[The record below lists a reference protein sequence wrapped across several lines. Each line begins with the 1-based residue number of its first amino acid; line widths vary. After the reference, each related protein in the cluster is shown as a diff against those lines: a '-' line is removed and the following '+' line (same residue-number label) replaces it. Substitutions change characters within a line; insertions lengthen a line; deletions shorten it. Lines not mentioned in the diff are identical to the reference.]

1 MNDKKIIKKDN
12 KLFSMKNKT
21 VAIFGGVG
29 KLGIQ
34 FNKVLSLNG
43 AKVYLLDKKI
53 NNTFRLKNYVKCDVE
68 SKKSIETAFQKIIKK
83 EKKIDVIIYNVYS
96 KPENYYQNFKSYDL
110 KTWKKVNDTNL
121 TGAFL
126 VSQLAI
132 KNFLKKKIK
141 GNIIFLSSTYGI
153 VGPNPEIYNGL
164 KAKKNIYGGKFSLNT
179 PAVYAATKS
188 GLIGLSK
195 YIATNFGK
203 FRIRSNVLSPGGVFD
218 NHESKFVR
226 NYSSKVP
233 LNRMANW
240 SDYDGAILFLSS
252 DASSYMTGSNLIVD
266 GGWTAW

>member
-132 KNFLKKKIK
+132 KNFLKK
-141 GNIIFLSSTYGI
+141 
-153 VGPNPEIYNGL
+153 
-164 KAKKNIYGGKFSLNT
+164 
-179 PAVYAATKS
+179 
-188 GLIGLSK
+188 
-195 YIATNFGK
+195 
-203 FRIRSNVLSPGGVFD
+203 
-218 NHESKFVR
+218 
-226 NYSSKVP
+226 
-233 LNRMANW
+233 
-240 SDYDGAILFLSS
+240 
-252 DASSYMTGSNLIVD
+252 
-266 GGWTAW
+266 